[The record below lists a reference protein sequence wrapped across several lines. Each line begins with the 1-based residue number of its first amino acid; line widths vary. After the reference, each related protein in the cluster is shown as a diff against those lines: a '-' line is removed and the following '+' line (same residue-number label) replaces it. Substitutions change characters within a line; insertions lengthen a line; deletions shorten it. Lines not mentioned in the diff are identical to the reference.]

1 MSNAKNYATR
11 WRCRGQLLSLSTLAF
26 NVIESNNTK
35 KKCNRPL
42 SARNIFGNETQH
54 VVEYLR
60 SLCWRYFILLNERID
75 YISFWKSIGVSLV
88 GKPTFVFTNTAK
100 SRQTSHT
107 SHAARANHSRA
118 ELLCCEKAN
127 VCARCAY
134 ILKHIRPPHSKAKTP
149 HRQKKSR
156 ANISANRYEQWVANK
171 QMLNTSTRM

>member
-1 MSNAKNYATR
+1 MKVQRTTIVIIYAGIQCYRVKQHT
-11 WRCRGQLLSLSTLAF
+11 T
-26 NVIESNNTK
+26 

-42 SARNIFGNETQH
+42 SIRNIFGNETQH

-75 YISFWKSIGVSLV
+75 YISFWKSIGVCLV

-127 VCARCAY
+127 VCAYCAY
-134 ILKHIRPPHSKAKTP
+134 ILKRIRPPHSKAKTP
-149 HRQKKSR
+149 RQKKSR